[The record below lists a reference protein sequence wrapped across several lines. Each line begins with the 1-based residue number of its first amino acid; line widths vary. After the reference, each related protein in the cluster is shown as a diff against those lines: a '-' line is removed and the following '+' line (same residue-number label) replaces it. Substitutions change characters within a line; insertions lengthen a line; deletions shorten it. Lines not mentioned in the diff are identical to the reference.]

1 MSNSS
6 LQNIVDDYLSEIS
19 EVKRFSENTARAYET
34 DLKSFIDFCSERK
47 IDEIKNIS
55 HRVIKSYF
63 MIMSELGLEKTSIS
77 RKMSSLRKF
86 FQYAL
91 QKEIISISPTARLV
105 NPKIKRRLPE
115 VFSKDDYE
123 KLFASIDKLS
133 TTNDK
138 IDSHLTKA
146 LLELLYGCSLRISEA
161 CGIKIGDV
169 NFSSKTL
176 RVLGKGNKT
185 RIVPIGEKSLKIF
198 GDYLKSR
205 GNVPYTN
212 NFLFTKKQKN
222 LEVRSAY
229 NIVKKI
235 LSLNLDLKKLSPHL
249 LRHSS
254 ATHMLDNGGNLMAIK
269 EILGHSNLST
279 TQIYTHTSI
288 ERLKNVY
295 KKSHPKSS

>member
-1 MSNSS
+1 MSNNS
-6 LQNIVDDYLSEIS
+6 LHNIVDDYLIEIA
-19 EVKRFSENTARAYET
+19 EVKRYSENTVRAYET
-34 DLKSFIDFCSERK
+34 DLRYFIDFCSERK
-47 IDEIKNIS
+47 IEDIKNIS
-55 HRVIKSYF
+55 QRVIKSYF
-63 MIMSELGLEKTSIS
+63 MIMSELGLEKTSIG

-86 FQYAL
+86 FQFAL
-91 QKEIISISPTARLV
+91 QNDIISISPTARLL

-115 VFSKDDYE
+115 VFSKDDYQ
-123 KLFASIDKLS
+123 KMFASMERIYQTDDKF
-133 TTNDK
+133 D
-138 IDSHLTKA
+138 IHLTKA

-161 CGIKIGDV
+161 CGLKLGDV
-169 NFSSKTL
+169 NFRSKTL
-176 RVLGKGNKT
+176 RVLGKGSKT

-198 GDYLKSR
+198 GDYLNSR
-205 GNVPYTN
+205 ETVPHSN
-212 NFLFTKKQKN
+212 NFLYTKKLKN
-222 LEVRSAY
+222 LQVRSAY

>member
-6 LQNIVDDYLSEIS
+6 LQNIVDGYLSEIS
-19 EVKRFSENTARAYET
+19 QVKRFSENTARAYET
-34 DLKSFIDFCSERK
+34 DLKYFIDFCAERK
-47 IDEIKNIS
+47 IDDIKNIS
-55 HRVIKSYF
+55 QRVIKSYF

-86 FQYAL
+86 FQYTL
-91 QKEIISISPTARLV
+91 QNEIISTSPTARLV
-105 NPKIKRRLPE
+105 NPKIRRRLPD
-115 VFSKDDYE
+115 VFSKEDYE
-123 KLFASIDKLS
+123 KMFSSVEKLS
-133 TTNDK
+133 ATNEKFDM
-138 IDSHLTKA
+138 HLAKA

-161 CGIKIGDV
+161 CGLKIGDV
-169 NFSSKTL
+169 NFAAKTL

-185 RIVPIGEKSLKIF
+185 RIVPIGEKSLAIF
-198 GDYLKSR
+198 SDYLNSR
-205 GNVPYTN
+205 ENVHHTN
-212 NFLFTKKQKN
+212 NFLLNKKQKN
-222 LEVRSAY
+222 LEVRTAY